1 MTKAALFLNF
11 EQMETQINDLK
22 LNPQLVKDLLVR
34 FIRDELDKVGFNKV
48 VVGLSGGVDSA
59 LSASLAAE
67 AIGPENVLCVV
78 LPYKTSSKD
87 SVEDAELLATA
98 FNLKTEI
105 VDISKSADAI
115 IDREPSTGNVRKGN
129 ILSRT
134 RMIILY
140 DISARDRS
148 LVLGTSNKTELLL
161 GYGTLF
167 GDMAHAINPIG
178 DLYKTQVWQLAG
190 FVGVPEKI
198 VKKKPSAD
206 LWAGQTDEAE
216 LGYSYEEIDKVLY
229 LLVDQKMKTGE
240 VVALGFPEKMVD
252 DLYRMMVRSQFKR
265 RPPIIAKV
273 GHRTINVDFRYLRDW
288 GA

>member
-1 MTKAALFLNF
+1 
-11 EQMETQINDLK
+11 METQVNDLK
-22 LNPQLVKDLLVR
+22 INSKLVKDLLVR
-34 FIRDELDKVGFNKV
+34 FTREETEKVGFSKL

-59 LSASLAAE
+59 LSAVLASE
-67 AIGPENVLCVV
+67 ALGNENLLCVI
-78 LPYKTSSKD
+78 LPYKSSSKD
-87 SVEDAELLATA
+87 SVEDAELLANK
-98 FNLKTEI
+98 FGLKTETI
-105 VDISKSADAI
+105 DISPSADALI
-115 IDREPSTGNVRKGN
+115 ASKSKIGNVRKGN
-129 ILSRT
+129 ILART

-140 DISARDRS
+140 DISARDGA

-178 DLYKTQVWQLAG
+178 DLYKTQVWQLAE
-190 FVGVPEKI
+190 FAGVPDRI

-206 LWAGQTDEAE
+206 LWAGQTDEGE
-216 LGYSYEEIDKVLY
+216 LGYAYEDMDKALY
-229 LLVDQKMKTGE
+229 LLVNQKMKTEE
-240 VVALGFPEKMVD
+240 VVSRGYDAKMVN
-252 DLYRMMVRSQFKR
+252 DLHKKIMTSQFKR

>member
-1 MTKAALFLNF
+1 
-11 EQMETQINDLK
+11 METQINDLK
-22 LNPQLVKDLLVR
+22 LNPKVVKDLLVR
-34 FIRDELDKVGFNKV
+34 FIRDELDKVGFGKV

-59 LSASLAAE
+59 LSASLAAA
-67 AIGPENVLCVV
+67 AIGPENVLCVI

-87 SVEDAELLATA
+87 SVEDARLFADA
-98 FNLKTEI
+98 FKLKTDI
-105 VDISKSADAI
+105 IDISKSADAI
-115 IDREPSTGNVRKGN
+115 IEREPLMGNVRVGN

-134 RMIILY
+134 RMINLY

-178 DLYKTQVWQLAG
+178 DLYKTQVWQLAE

-206 LWAGQTDEAE
+206 LWAGQTDEAD
-216 LGYSYEEIDKVLY
+216 LGYSYEDIDKALY
-229 LLVDQKMKTGE
+229 LLVDQKMKTEE
-240 VVALGFPEKMVD
+240 VAALGLPERMVN

>member
-1 MTKAALFLNF
+1 
-11 EQMETQINDLK
+11 METQINDLK
-22 LNPQLVKDLLVR
+22 LNPKLVQDLLVR
-34 FIRDELDKVGFNKV
+34 FIRDELDKAGFGKL

-59 LSASLAAE
+59 LSAALAAG
-67 AIGPENVLCVV
+67 AIGPDNVLCVV
-78 LPYKTSSKD
+78 LPYKASSRD
-87 SVEDAELLATA
+87 SVEDAKLLADK
-98 FNLKTEI
+98 FGLKTEV
-105 VDISKSADAI
+105 VDISRSSDVI
-115 IDREPSTGNVRKGN
+115 IDRDPSISNVRKGN

-140 DISARDRS
+140 DISAREKA

-178 DLYKTQVWQLAG
+178 DLYKTQVWQLSQ
-190 FVGVPEKI
+190 FVGVPERI
-198 VKKKPSAD
+198 IKKKPSAD
-206 LWAGQTDEAE
+206 LWVGQTDEDE
-216 LGYSYEEIDKVLY
+216 LGYSYEEIDRALY
-229 LLVDQKMKTGE
+229 LLVDQKMKIEE
-240 VVALGFPEKMVD
+240 VIALGHPEKMVN

>member
-1 MTKAALFLNF
+1 
-11 EQMETQINDLK
+11 METQVNDLGINSK
-22 LNPQLVKDLLVR
+22 LVKDLLVR
-34 FIRDELDKVGFNKV
+34 FIREETEKVGFKKL

-59 LSASLAAE
+59 LSAALASE
-67 AIGPENVLCVV
+67 AIGKENLLCLI
-78 LPYKTSSKD
+78 LPYKSSSKD
-87 SVEDAELLATA
+87 SVEDAKLLADK
-98 FNLKTEI
+98 FDLKTETI
-105 VDISKSADAI
+105 DISSSADALI
-115 IDREPSTGNVRKGN
+115 NRDSKIGNVRKGN
-129 ILSRT
+129 ILART

-140 DISARDRS
+140 DISARDNA

-178 DLYKTQVWQLAG
+178 DLYKTQVWQLAA
-190 FVGVPEKI
+190 FVGVPDKI

-216 LGYSYEEIDKVLY
+216 LGYTYEEIDKALY
-229 LLVDQKMKTGE
+229 LLVDQKMKIDE
-240 VVALGFPEKMVD
+240 VISRGHPAKIVN
-252 DLYRMMVRSQFKR
+252 DLYKKMMTSQFKR
-265 RPPIIAKV
+265 RPPVIAKV

>member
-1 MTKAALFLNF
+1 M
-11 EQMETQINDLK
+11 
-22 LNPQLVKDLLVR
+22 R
-34 FIRDELDKVGFNKV
+34 FIRDELEKVGFDKL

-59 LSASLAAE
+59 LSAALAAE
-67 AIGPENVLCVV
+67 AIGAKNVLCVV

-87 SVEDAELLATA
+87 SVEDANVLAEKFGLKKEL
-98 FNLKTEI
+98 I
-105 VDISKSADAI
+105 DISKSADAVI
-115 IDREPSTGNVRKGN
+115 EREPSMGNLRKGN
-129 ILSRT
+129 ILART
-134 RMIILY
+134 RMIVLY
-140 DISARDRS
+140 DISAREKA

-178 DLYKTQVWQLAG
+178 DLYKTQVWQLSSYI
-190 FVGVPEKI
+190 GVPDKI

-206 LWAGQTDEAE
+206 LWIGQTDEDE
-216 LGYSYEEIDKVLY
+216 IGYSYEEIDKALY
-229 LLVDQKMKTGE
+229 LLVDQKMKTEE
-240 VVALGFPEKMVD
+240 VVALGFPEKMVN

-273 GHRTINVDFRYLRDW
+273 GNRTINVDFRYLRDW

>member
-1 MTKAALFLNF
+1 
-11 EQMETQINDLK
+11 METQINDLK

-59 LSASLAAE
+59 LSASLAAD

-78 LPYKTSSKD
+78 LPYKASSKD

-216 LGYSYEEIDKVLY
+216 LGYSYDEI
-229 LLVDQKMKTGE
+229 
-240 VVALGFPEKMVD
+240 
-252 DLYRMMVRSQFKR
+252 S
-265 RPPIIAKV
+265 
-273 GHRTINVDFRYLRDW
+273 
-288 GA
+288 